1 MKKIP
6 TLYTKNSKG
15 RYQEYKIPDL
25 DISKTF
31 YRKINGKYEPVSML
45 SYSPLEEGVW
55 VVTRESSTIEHIR
68 GTYLRECF
76 HLDKAAD
83 IERFPLS
90 KMGHIKKV
98 AERIID
104 ELRLGNTDTRA
115 RQITNLSIW
124 LSGLSINTMRRF
136 NYGRF
141 TYWRRSRVKGS

>member
-1 MKKIP
+1 MKNIP

-31 YRKINGKYEPVSML
+31 YRKINGKYQPTNML
-45 SYSPLEEGVW
+45 LYDSIEEGVW
-55 VVTRESSTIEHIR
+55 VVTRQSSTVNIIR
-68 GTYLRECF
+68 ADYLRECF
-76 HLDKAAD
+76 HLDKASD

-104 ELRLGNTDTRA
+104 ELRLCNTDDRVM
-115 RQITNLSIW
+115 TNHELVN
-124 LSGLSINTMRRF
+124 LVVGLVYKYNEE
-136 NYGRF
+136 
-141 TYWRRSRVKGS
+141 V

>member
-6 TLYTKNSKG
+6 KLYTKNSKG

-31 YRKINGKYEPVSML
+31 YRKINGKYEPTNML
-45 SYSPLEEGVW
+45 LYDSIEEGVW
-55 VVTRESSTIEHIR
+55 VVTRQSSTFNIIR
-68 GTYLRECF
+68 ADYLRESF

-98 AERIID
+98 SERIID
-104 ELRLGNTDTRA
+104 ELRLGNTDTRVM
-115 RQITNLSIW
+115 TNHELVN
-124 LSGLSINTMRRF
+124 LVVGLVYKYNEE
-136 NYGRF
+136 
-141 TYWRRSRVKGS
+141 V

>member
-6 TLYTKNSKG
+6 QLYVKNSKG
-15 RYQEYKIPDL
+15 RYEEYKIPDL

-55 VVTRESSTIEHIR
+55 VVTRHRSSTEYIS
-68 GTYLRECF
+68 GAYLREQF
-76 HLDKAAD
+76 SLDKVSD

-104 ELRLGNTDTRA
+104 DLRLGNTDNRVM
-115 RQITNLSIW
+115 TNHELVN
-124 LSGLSINTMRRF
+124 LVTGLVYKYNDE
-136 NYGRF
+136 
-141 TYWRRSRVKGS
+141 V

>member
-6 TLYTKNSKG
+6 KLYTKNSKG

-31 YRKINGKYEPVSML
+31 YRKINGKYEPTNML
-45 SYSPLEEGVW
+45 LYDSLEEGVW
-55 VVTRESSTIEHIR
+55 VVTRQSSTVNIIR
-68 GTYLRECF
+68 ADYLRESF

-98 AERIID
+98 TERIIN
-104 ELRLGNTDTRA
+104 ELRLGNIDVRVM
-115 RQITNLSIW
+115 TNNELVK
-124 LSGLSINTMRRF
+124 LVVGLVYRYNEE
-136 NYGRF
+136 
-141 TYWRRSRVKGS
+141 V

>member
-6 TLYTKNSKG
+6 KLYTENSKG

-31 YRKINGKYEPVSML
+31 YRKINGKYEPTNML
-45 SYSPLEEGVW
+45 LYDSIEEGVW
-55 VVTRESSTIEHIR
+55 VVTRQSSTVNIIR
-68 GTYLRECF
+68 ADYLRESF

-104 ELRLGNTDTRA
+104 DLRLGNTDNRVM
-115 RQITNLSIW
+115 TNHELVN
-124 LSGLSINTMRRF
+124 LVVGLVYKYNEE
-136 NYGRF
+136 
-141 TYWRRSRVKGS
+141 V

>member
-6 TLYTKNSKG
+6 KLYTKNSKG

-31 YRKINGKYEPVSML
+31 YRKINGKYEPTNML
-45 SYSPLEEGVW
+45 LYDSIEEGVW
-55 VVTRESSTIEHIR
+55 VVTRQSSTVNIIR
-68 GTYLRECF
+68 ADYLRESF

-98 AERIID
+98 TERIID
-104 ELRLGNTDTRA
+104 ELRLGNTDTRVM
-115 RQITNLSIW
+115 TNKELVKFVV
-124 LSGLSINTMRRF
+124 GLVYKYNED
-136 NYGRF
+136 
-141 TYWRRSRVKGS
+141 V

>member
-6 TLYTKNSKG
+6 KLYVKNSKG

-31 YRKINGKYEPVSML
+31 YRKINGKYEPTNML
-45 SYSPLEEGVW
+45 LYDSIEEGVW
-55 VVTRESSTIEHIR
+55 VVTRQSSTVNIIR
-68 GTYLRECF
+68 ADYLRESF

-98 AERIID
+98 SERIID
-104 ELRLGNTDTRA
+104 ELRLGNTDTRVM
-115 RQITNLSIW
+115 TNHELVN
-124 LSGLSINTMRRF
+124 LVVGLVYKYNEE
-136 NYGRF
+136 
-141 TYWRRSRVKGS
+141 V

>member
-6 TLYTKNSKG
+6 KLYTKNSKG

-31 YRKINGKYEPVSML
+31 YRKINGKYEPTNML
-45 SYSPLEEGVW
+45 LYDSIEEGAW
-55 VVTRESSTIEHIR
+55 VVTRQSSTVDIIR
-68 GTYLRECF
+68 ADYLRESF

-98 AERIID
+98 SERIID
-104 ELRLGNTDTRA
+104 ELRLGNTDTRVM
-115 RQITNLSIW
+115 TNHELVN
-124 LSGLSINTMRRF
+124 LVVGLVYKYNEE
-136 NYGRF
+136 
-141 TYWRRSRVKGS
+141 V

>member
-31 YRKINGKYEPVSML
+31 YRKINGKYEPTNML
-45 SYSPLEEGVW
+45 LYDSIEEGVW
-55 VVTRESSTIEHIR
+55 VVTRQSSTVNIIR
-68 GTYLRECF
+68 ADYLRESF

-98 AERIID
+98 TERIIN
-104 ELRLGNTDTRA
+104 ELRLSNTDTRVM
-115 RQITNLSIW
+115 TNNELVK
-124 LSGLSINTMRRF
+124 LVVGLVYKYNED
-136 NYGRF
+136 
-141 TYWRRSRVKGS
+141 V

>member
-6 TLYTKNSKG
+6 KLYTKNSKG

-31 YRKINGKYEPVSML
+31 YRKINGKYEPTNML
-45 SYSPLEEGVW
+45 LYDSIEEGVW
-55 VVTRESSTIEHIR
+55 VVTRQSSTVDIIR
-68 GTYLRECF
+68 ADYLRESF

-98 AERIID
+98 AERIIG
-104 ELRLGNTDTRA
+104 ELRLGNTDTRVM
-115 RQITNLSIW
+115 TNNELVK
-124 LSGLSINTMRRF
+124 LVVGLVYKYNEE
-136 NYGRF
+136 
-141 TYWRRSRVKGS
+141 V

>member
-6 TLYTKNSKG
+6 QLYVKNSKG

-31 YRKINGKYEPVSML
+31 YRKINGKYQPTNML
-45 SYSPLEEGVW
+45 LYDSIEEGVW
-55 VVTRESSTIEHIR
+55 VVTRQSSITNIIR
-68 GTYLRECF
+68 ADYLRESF

-98 AERIID
+98 AERIIN
-104 ELRLGNTDTRA
+104 ELRLGNTDNRA
-115 RQITNLSIW
+115 MTNHELVN
-124 LSGLSINTMRRF
+124 LVVGLVYKYNDE
-136 NYGRF
+136 
-141 TYWRRSRVKGS
+141 V

>member
-6 TLYTKNSKG
+6 KLYTKNGKG

-31 YRKINGKYEPVSML
+31 YRKINGKYEPTNML
-45 SYSPLEEGVW
+45 LYDSIEEGVW
-55 VVTRESSTIEHIR
+55 VVTRQSSTVNIIR
-68 GTYLRECF
+68 ADYLRESF

-104 ELRLGNTDTRA
+104 DLRLGNTDNRVM
-115 RQITNLSIW
+115 TNHELVN
-124 LSGLSINTMRRF
+124 LVVGLVYKYNDE
-136 NYGRF
+136 
-141 TYWRRSRVKGS
+141 V

>member
-6 TLYTKNSKG
+6 QLYVKNSKG

-31 YRKINGKYEPVSML
+31 YRKINGKYEPTNML
-45 SYSPLEEGVW
+45 LYDSIEEGVW
-55 VVTRESSTIEHIR
+55 VVTRQSSTVNIIR
-68 GTYLRECF
+68 ADYLRESF

-104 ELRLGNTDTRA
+104 ELRLGNTDNRVM
-115 RQITNLSIW
+115 TNHELVN
-124 LSGLSINTMRRF
+124 LVVGLVYKYNDE
-136 NYGRF
+136 
-141 TYWRRSRVKGS
+141 V

>member
-6 TLYTKNSKG
+6 KMYTKNSKG

-31 YRKINGKYEPVSML
+31 YRKINGKYEPTNML
-45 SYSPLEEGVW
+45 LYDSIEEGVW
-55 VVTRESSTIEHIR
+55 VVTRQSSTVNIIR
-68 GTYLRECF
+68 ADYLRESF

-98 AERIID
+98 SERIIN
-104 ELRLGNTDTRA
+104 ELMLGNTDTRVM
-115 RQITNLSIW
+115 TNNELIK
-124 LSGLSINTMRRF
+124 LVVGLVYKYNEE
-136 NYGRF
+136 
-141 TYWRRSRVKGS
+141 V

>member
-1 MKKIP
+1 MKNIP
-6 TLYTKNSKG
+6 QLYTKNSKG

-104 ELRLGNTDTRA
+104 ELRLGNTDTRV

-124 LSGLSINTMRRF
+124 LSGLSINTMRRC

-141 TYWRRSRVKGS
+141 TCRRRNRLEGG

>member
-1 MKKIP
+1 MNLLVCSRI
-6 TLYTKNSKG
+6 
-15 RYQEYKIPDL
+15 
-25 DISKTF
+25 
-31 YRKINGKYEPVSML
+31 
-45 SYSPLEEGVW
+45 SPLEEGVW

-68 GTYLRECF
+68 GAYLRECF

-115 RQITNLSIW
+115 MTNHEFVNLVV
-124 LSGLSINTMRRF
+124 GLVYKYNEE
-136 NYGRF
+136 
-141 TYWRRSRVKGS
+141 V

>member
-6 TLYTKNSKG
+6 KLYTKNSKG

-31 YRKINGKYEPVSML
+31 YRKINGKYEPTNML
-45 SYSPLEEGVW
+45 LYDSIEEGVW
-55 VVTRESSTIEHIR
+55 VVTRQSSTVNIIR
-68 GTYLRECF
+68 ADYLRESF

-104 ELRLGNTDTRA
+104 ELRLCNTDTRVM
-115 RQITNLSIW
+115 TNHELVNLIV
-124 LSGLSINTMRRF
+124 GLVYKYNEE
-136 NYGRF
+136 
-141 TYWRRSRVKGS
+141 V